1 MKVSMQEIKTAQTSI
16 KNSKNKIQGQLNS
29 SKSAWKN
36 VSSSS
41 GLSGAVKKAINA
53 EIDNY
58 QIPLLTKY
66 YDTLHYLSG
75 EFDKTIED
83 FQSTVRETSNS
94 AIIDTDALSN
104 AESKFSDQQTK
115 YEEINAKFEQ
125 IYSSISS
132 IVAVSNPSSSGFAKE
147 MANTKKVL
155 TNTKEWMD
163 TFNGRKQN
171 KNIANALSQQKTQLG
186 RLQGVSGLSYSN
198 PKALEVY
205 QDKAFRNDVK
215 KAHKE
220 VTKQEKLQFKEDH
233 PVLAAINGNMTES
246 DLYELNE
253 RINGPASLLKTSEKT
268 TGWIKKIYIGSRVKR
283 LSDGTLIL
291 KHPKGN
297 RGSIVGLDKFARR
310 GREFTR
316 ISANGKLTEAGKSIA
331 KEIDLFDEQS
341 FFKSIKGRVK
351 DVAKTNLKETG
362 KSTTKGFSFGVTGI
376 IEDVKALKNARGAAK
391 AIPVLNLVAGAA
403 DIVTGISESEK
414 QARKDGLKGNQITAS
429 KIGGVAVDAAKAG
442 ATTLAVGAATAVA
455 ASFGAPVVFVAVAG
469 IAASMALNC
478 ADKKLKVTEK
488 LKSGVNSLVKG
499 ASNWF
504 K

>member
-1 MKVSMQEIKTAQTSI
+1 MTKGIAPISISNEGEVTVLKVSMQEIKTAQTSI

-132 IVAVSNPSSSGFAKE
+132 IVAVSTPSSSGFAKE

-215 KAHKE
+215 NEHGKILNFEKHQKE
-220 VTKQEKLQFKEDH
+220 MIIRSAMNQH
-233 PVLAAINGNMTES
+233 PVLSAIEGKVSTKDINKISEYLNSIKEFKIDNLQSIFAGFLSGTVGLSKEVLSSKITDEVSENLAKKIVDTIKYNTVTFMDKGLVAATTTGSNVTFSAPPTLLTNVIRNGAKYAVPIVGSVIDFGIQKSQGENTGDALIKTGGHVGAGMMGAAI
-246 DLYELNE
+246 
-253 RINGPASLLKTSEKT
+253 
-268 TGWIKKIYIGSRVKR
+268 GS
-283 LSDGTLIL
+283 
-291 KHPKGN
+291 
-297 RGSIVGLDKFARR
+297 
-310 GREFTR
+310 
-316 ISANGKLTEAGKSIA
+316 
-331 KEIDLFDEQS
+331 
-341 FFKSIKGRVK
+341 
-351 DVAKTNLKETG
+351 
-362 KSTTKGFSFGVTGI
+362 
-376 IEDVKALKNARGAAK
+376 
-391 AIPVLNLVAGAA
+391 AIPIPGLGTAVGFVVGVAGSMAF
-403 DIVTGISESEK
+403 DLVYDNKEK
-414 QARKDGLKGNQITAS
+414 IIKTAS
-429 KIGGVAVDAAKAG
+429 K
-442 ATTLAVGAATAVA
+442 
-455 ASFGAPVVFVAVAG
+455 
-469 IAASMALNC
+469 N
-478 ADKKLKVTEK
+478 
-488 LKSGVNSLVKG
+488 LKSVGDAFKSFTKG
-499 ASNWF
+499 LGTVF
-504 K
+504 G